1 MKEFASS
8 RVLML
13 LENRPYLEDPRVR
26 REASALYAAG
36 YQVAVICPSG
46 SKQPWRQTIDGV
58 VIYQYPASLTAN
70 GFLGYL
76 WEYGYSLLATFVI
89 SLFVLLQEGF
99 DVIHAHNPP
108 DLFVFIAAFYK
119 LLGKSF
125 VYDHHDLAPEM
136 YLSRFEGRGNR
147 LVYRILVQFE
157 RLSCRLADHVIATN
171 QSYKTVE
178 MERGRVPEERITI
191 VRNGPNPHRLRAV
204 DPDPELRQK
213 AKTIIGYVGEMSFQD
228 GVDYLLRAV
237 KHLINDLERTDFFC
251 VVIGKGSAL
260 ADLNA
265 LATQLGLND
274 YVWFTGWVSDADLIR
289 YLSTADICVDPNPS
303 NPFSDRSTM
312 IKMMEYMALGKP
324 IVAFDLREHR
334 VTAQEAAVYARPN
347 DELDFARHIA
357 SLMDNPEQRQ
367 KRGQLGRKRIEA
379 ELAWSHQERHLLKA
393 YARLGLPARSALS
406 ETAP

>member
-1 MKEFASS
+1 
-8 RVLML
+8 
-13 LENRPYLEDPRVR
+13 
-26 REASALYAAG
+26 
-36 YQVAVICPSG
+36 
-46 SKQPWRQTIDGV
+46 
-58 VIYQYPASLTAN
+58 
-70 GFLGYL
+70 
-76 WEYGYSLLATFVI
+76 
-89 SLFVLLQEGF
+89 
-99 DVIHAHNPP
+99 
-108 DLFVFIAAFYK
+108 
-119 LLGKSF
+119 
-125 VYDHHDLAPEM
+125 
-136 YLSRFEGRGNR
+136 
-147 LVYRILVQFE
+147 
-157 RLSCRLADHVIATN
+157 
-171 QSYKTVE
+171 
-178 MERGRVPEERITI
+178 
-191 VRNGPNPHRLRAV
+191 
-204 DPDPELRQK
+204 
-213 AKTIIGYVGEMSFQD
+213 MSFQD